1 MENIMANYR
10 KKDYLLLLLY
20 RIKYRSP
27 TVRYLIGKSL
37 RCRGIHVSNGETHSI
52 PLNKRILATT
62 FLNGAYLE
70 EIHFFFCGAKLYEV
84 FYLINI

>member
-1 MENIMANYR
+1 MSKPAHIFPDSLSLHYIPIIVSQVKSIKQRVNQDQMENIMANCR

-52 PLNKRILATT
+52 P
-62 FLNGAYLE
+62 
-70 EIHFFFCGAKLYEV
+70 
-84 FYLINI
+84 